1 MNYSRSRKVLLIF
14 GLILVSLAAGCGS
27 GGPEGKYRD
36 PTGSINA
43 QFKDGKAYI
52 ALGSYAVDGTY
63 KIEGKKIIAKG
74 DFGPMIPNPCVFTI
88 NDDGSIDGPRDSAI
102 PRLEKVK

>member
-1 MNYSRSRKVLLIF
+1 MKNSRALTTL
-14 GLILVSLAAGCGS
+14 LVSLLLVLSIAVGCGS
-27 GGPEGKYRD
+27 GPEGKYRD
-36 PTGSINA
+36 PSGTINA

-52 ALGSYAVDGTY
+52 ALGAYAVDGTY
-63 KIEGKKIIAKG
+63 KIDGKKIIARG

-88 NDDGSIDGPRDSAI
+88 NDDGTIDGPRGSMI

>member
-1 MNYSRSRKVLLIF
+1 MNSPRFQKIFLI
-14 GLILVSLAAGCGS
+14 SMLAIGSFVAACGS
-27 GGPEGKYRD
+27 SPEGKYRD
-36 PTGSINA
+36 PSGTINA

-63 KIEGKKIIAKG
+63 KIEGKKIIARG

-88 NDDGSIDGPRDSAI
+88 NDDGTIDGPRDSAI